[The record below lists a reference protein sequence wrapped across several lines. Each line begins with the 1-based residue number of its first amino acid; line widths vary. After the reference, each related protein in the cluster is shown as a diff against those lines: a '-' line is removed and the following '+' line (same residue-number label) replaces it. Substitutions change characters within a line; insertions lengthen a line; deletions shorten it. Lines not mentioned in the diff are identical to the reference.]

1 MEKEFLPY
9 TESLELKEI
18 GFNEPCFKVGNPN
31 GVICWRFMDVVGME
45 GVGIDNLLE
54 VEFDNR
60 WVEIPTF
67 SQAFSWLRKNYGYWC
82 YIKEATK
89 GTCRFYIE
97 KFDEKFFTSDII
109 DSYEEAELKC
119 LKKLIEIVK
128 QKA

>member
-1 MEKEFLPY
+1 MKEFLPY

-67 SQAFSWLRKNYGYWC
+67 SQTFHWFRKQHNLESYNA
-82 YIKEATK
+82 KVEAKKYYLK
-89 GTCRFYIE
+89 GFE
-97 KFDEKFFTSDII
+97 V
-109 DSYEEAELKC
+109 AELTESQNVTHEQTMRDAESFFELIYP
-119 LKKLIEIVK
+119 LKLEI
-128 QKA
+128 

>member
-67 SQAFSWLRKNYGYWC
+67 SQAFSWFREKHKLYHCIQYSGKDYVAYTHNVNGM
-82 YIKEATK
+82 TK
-89 GTCRFYIE
+89 YS
-97 KFDEKFFTSDII
+97 FDT
-109 DSYEEAELKC
+109 YEEAELEG